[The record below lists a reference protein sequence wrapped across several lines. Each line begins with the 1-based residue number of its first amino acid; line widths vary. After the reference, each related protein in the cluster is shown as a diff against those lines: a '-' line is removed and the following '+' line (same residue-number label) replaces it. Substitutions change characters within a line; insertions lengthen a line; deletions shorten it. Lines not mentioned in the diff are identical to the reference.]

1 MYYSDY
7 IEILG
12 LIDEDFINYKKPAM
26 VIEFPKCSF
35 KCDKEFGTR
44 ICQNGSLASAPRIT
58 VSINDLICRY
68 MNNPITEAIVCQGLE
83 PFDSFNELCALIDY
97 FRQATKDD
105 IVIYTGYTKEELE
118 ASEIYRMT
126 GINKNKITT
135 EKIPFLTFLKNYD
148 NIIIKYGRYKPFNDP
163 HYDEVL
169 GVNLAS
175 DNQYAERIS

>member
-44 ICQNGSLASAPRIT
+44 ICQNGSLASAPRIM
-58 VSINDLICRY
+58 VSKQELIDRY

-83 PFDSFNELCALIDY
+83 PFDSVEDLFALIDY
-97 FRQATKDD
+97 FREATKDD

-118 ASEIYRMT
+118 ESQIYRMT
-126 GINKNKITT
+126 GIKEDEITT
-135 EKIPFLTFLKNYD
+135 EKISLLTFLKKYD
-148 NIIIKYGRYKPFNDP
+148 NIIIKYGRYKPFDSP

>member
-44 ICQNGSLASAPRIT
+44 ICQNGSLASAPCIT
-58 VSINDLICRY
+58 VSIQDLISRY

-83 PFDSFNELCALIDY
+83 PFDSADNLFALIDY

-118 ASEIYRMT
+118 ASEIYR
-126 GINKNKITT
+126 ITEIMT